1 MKNAD
6 MPSKPCTRIE
16 SFSLAKDLPQ
26 NKNQNKYTAEVSYSG
41 LTKREEFA
49 ARFMAAH
56 LTSDF
61 SVGFSSEEIAK
72 WAIEDADTLLKALEE
87 SK

>member
-6 MPSKPCTRIE
+6 MPAMPMFNEHGAPIHHSSAGIHDGC
-16 SFSLAKDLPQ
+16 L
-26 NKNQNKYTAEVSYSG
+26 SG

-56 LTSDF
+56 LTTEKSL
-61 SVGFSSEEIAK
+61 GFSSDEIAK
-72 WAIEDADTLLKALEE
+72 WAIEDADALLKALEE